1 MEINYSEK
9 AVKQLKL
16 ICKGDRKSGKMII
29 DSVEHYAAHPSG
41 KFDIKI
47 LKGAYGEFKRLRIGN
62 YRIIFEDSGKIMQ
75 IYEIIH
81 RQEAYRGL

>member
-1 MEINYSEK
+1 MEIVYSEK

-16 ICKGDRKSGKMII
+16 ICKGDKKSGTMII
-29 DSVEHYAAHPSG
+29 NSIEQYSTNPRGS
-41 KFDIKI
+41 FDIKV
-47 LKGAYGEFKRLRIGN
+47 LKGAYGNFKRLRIGH
-62 YRIIFEDSGKIMQ
+62 YRIIFEDTEKIMR